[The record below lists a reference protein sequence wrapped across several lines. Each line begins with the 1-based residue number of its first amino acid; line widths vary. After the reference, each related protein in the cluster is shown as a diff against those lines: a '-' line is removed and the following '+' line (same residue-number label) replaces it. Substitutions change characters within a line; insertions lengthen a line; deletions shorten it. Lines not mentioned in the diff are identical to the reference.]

1 MRIRDLLGNQRGDV
15 VTEFIIVAPLFF
27 AIFFG
32 GLAVFWSISWL
43 QFVEAATQAGVR
55 TAVVR
60 SPMVALPES
69 VNQPSATGFMGQ
81 TCTQPGGAAA
91 ACLPFSADPITCTG
105 SACTQGPFI
114 HMRNR
119 MREVFPLIP
128 DEAITVSYAY
138 GGLGIAGG
146 QVVPIV
152 TVSVSPEAICTANP
166 GELFCQTMTIIGG
179 LMDLGQDLI
188 GEPDPGNGILR
199 DVSATMTAE
208 DLNTAG
214 SL

>member
-1 MRIRDLLGNQRGDV
+1 MRIRDLFRNQRGDV
-15 VTEFIIVAPLFF
+15 VTEFIIMAPLFF
-27 AIFFG
+27 GIFFG
-32 GLAVFWSISWL
+32 GMAIFWSISWL

-60 SPMVALPES
+60 SPMVVLPEAI
-69 VNQPSATGFMGQ
+69 NQPSATGFMGQ
-81 TCTQPGGAAA
+81 TCTQPDGLPP
-91 ACLPFSADPITCTG
+91 ACLPFSTDPVTCTG
-105 SACTQGPFI
+105 GACVQGPFV

-128 DEAITVSYAY
+128 DEAIEVSYAY

-152 TVSVSPEAICTANP
+152 TVTVSTEAICTANP
-166 GELFCQTMTIIGG
+166 GELFCQTMTIIGA

-188 GEPDPGNGILR
+188 GVPDPDNGILR

-214 SL
+214 TL

>member
-1 MRIRDLLGNQRGDV
+1 MRIRDLFRNQRGDV
-15 VTEFIIVAPLFF
+15 VVEFIIMAPLFF
-27 AIFFG
+27 GIFFG

-60 SPMVALPES
+60 SPMVALPET
-69 VNQPSATGFMGQ
+69 VNQPSATGLMGQ
-81 TCTQPGGAAA
+81 TCTQPGGLPD
-91 ACLPFSADPITCTG
+91 ACLPFTVDPVTCTG
-105 SACTQGPFI
+105 DACTSAPFT

-128 DEAITVSYAY
+128 DDAITVSYAY
-138 GGLGIAGG
+138 AGLGIAGG
-146 QVVPIV
+146 QVVPVVTV
-152 TVSVSPEAICTANP
+152 TVSTANVCANNP
-166 GELFCQTMTIIGG
+166 GELFCQTMTVIGS
-179 LMDLGQDLI
+179 LMDLAQDLI
-188 GEPDPGNGILR
+188 GPADPDNPVLR

-214 SL
+214 TL